1 MIRFLAL
8 SFTLILNLILQSTV
22 LGYIEIIGI
31 KPNTAILIVVSYAIL
46 RGDMEGAAAGFTAGL
61 LQDCFFGEII
71 GMNALFYMLVGYM
84 CGKPFKDFFHENIFF
99 PLLLGFISILSYG
112 FITYFTNFLL
122 RGKLD
127 FFYYFSRIILPETV
141 YTVALTAPVYRMVY
155 ALNGRL
161 EKRERVRRMLF
172 KEE

>member
-1 MIRFLAL
+1 MVRALAL
-8 SFTLILNLILQSTV
+8 FFTLILNLTLQSTV
-22 LGYIEIIGI
+22 FNYIEIIGI
-31 KPNTAILIVVSYAIL
+31 KPNTAVLVVVSYAIL
-46 RGDMEGAAAGFTAGL
+46 RGDTEGAAAGFFAGL

-71 GMNALFYMLVGYM
+71 GMNALFYMAVGYM

-99 PLLLGFISILSYG
+99 PLLLGSISILFYG
-112 FITYFTNFLL
+112 HVIYLTNFLF

-141 YTVALTAPVYRMVY
+141 YTVALTAPVYRAVY
-155 ALNGRL
+155 ALNSRL
-161 EKRERVRRMLF
+161 EKRERIRRMLF